1 MEKSFVLKRPVTLLL
16 HAAVESGPQGF
27 TDAYCGT
34 IKSQE
39 ELEVERD
46 NQNEQAKYE
55 EGEKS

>member
-1 MEKSFVLKRPVTLLL
+1 MLKRPVTLLL